1 MRLQL
6 QVHRC
11 PTELGSS
18 SCTPVLQHPREDYS
32 LFSLS
37 YHRKISGLS
46 LIQEKLMLL
55 SKIRLPSSAARWSQ
69 PRDWSWKR

>member
-1 MRLQL
+1 MGLQL

-18 SCTPVLQHPREDYS
+18 SCTPLLQHPREDYS

-55 SKIRLPSSAARWSQ
+55 SKI
-69 PRDWSWKR
+69 